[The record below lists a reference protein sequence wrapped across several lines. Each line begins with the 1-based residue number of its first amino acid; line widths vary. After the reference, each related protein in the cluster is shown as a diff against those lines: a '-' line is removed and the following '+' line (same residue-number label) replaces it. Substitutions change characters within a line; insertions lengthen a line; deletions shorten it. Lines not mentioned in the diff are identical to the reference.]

1 MYSLAA
7 PPSPVAR
14 QYFGRRSYLPSK
26 ESSLWRIESGLVK
39 TLTWLEDGSVITL
52 GLWGKGD
59 VVGQGLSQVEPYQM
73 ECLSKVEIT
82 PISHWQQDANL
93 WRDHLH
99 QYEGF
104 MLIRSQKRVDTMLLH
119 LLNWLAKKC
128 GREVREGQMID
139 LRLTHQDIAEI
150 LGTTRVTVTRTL
162 NQFEQQ
168 GMITRLPLQ
177 RIVLKEEETWHY
189 QI

>member
-1 MYSLAA
+1 MTF
-7 PPSPVAR
+7 R
-14 QYFGRRSYLPSK
+14 QTT
-26 ESSLWRIESGLVK
+26 VN
-39 TLTWLEDGSVITL
+39 
-52 GLWGKGD
+52 
-59 VVGQGLSQVEPYQM
+59 
-73 ECLSKVEIT
+73 LSKYCI
-82 PISHWQQDANL
+82 
-93 WRDHLH
+93 
-99 QYEGF
+99 
-104 MLIRSQKRVDTMLLH
+104 

-128 GREVREGQMID
+128 GREVKEGQMID

>member
-7 PPSPVAR
+7 PPPILR
-14 QYFGRRSYLPSK
+14 QHFGRRSFLPSK
-26 ESSLWRIESGLVK
+26 ESTVWRIESGLVR
-39 TLTWLEDGSVITL
+39 TQTWLEDGSVITL

-59 VVGQGLSQVEPYQM
+59 VVGQGLSVVEPYQM
-73 ECLSKVEIT
+73 ECLSKVEASPVT
-82 PISHWQQDANL
+82 DWQQDANI
-93 WRDHLH
+93 WRSHLQQH
-99 QYEGF
+99 EGF
-104 MLIRSQKRVDTMLLH
+104 LLIRSQKRVDTMILY

-128 GREVREGQMID
+128 GREVNEGQLID

>member
-7 PPSPVAR
+7 PPPTLR
-14 QYFGRRSYLPSK
+14 QHFGRRSFLPSK
-26 ESSLWRIESGLVK
+26 ESTIWRIESGLVR
-39 TLTWLEDGSVITL
+39 TQTWLEDGSVITL

-59 VVGQGLSQVEPYQM
+59 VVGQGLSLVEPYQM
-73 ECLSKVEIT
+73 ECLSKVEAS
-82 PISHWQQDANL
+82 PLLDWQQDANI
-93 WRDHLH
+93 WRSHLQQH
-99 QYEGF
+99 EGF
-104 MLIRSQKRVDTMLLH
+104 LLIRSQKRVDTMILH

-128 GREVREGQMID
+128 GREVHEGHLID